1 MLDHIVGF
9 RVGVTLCPWTARND
23 LARPVLTRSI
33 VAAPGALPMTSPA
46 STRRSISPAVLPEA
60 WHGAATWTATP
71 DGQQPWRVRPEHL
84 ERIMSADVDEL
95 ARIPNG
101 VRLEVDTDASD
112 LEVAL
117 TTTEAYGDSARCLDV
132 VVDGE
137 PAATREAGGSVSVR
151 VELPGRPARVELWL
165 PHAAPTVLHEVALVG
180 ATECVAAAARGPRW
194 TVYGSSITQCN
205 QAESPTGT
213 WPALVAAQNSYD
225 LTALGMSGQCQLDP
239 PLAETIGASRPDLV
253 TLCLGANIYGAA
265 TFTERS
271 LPPAVIGFVDH
282 VRRLTGAP
290 IVIMS
295 PTTAGPHREEERNS
309 ADLDQREI
317 RALIHRAVAMLQ
329 RHDPL
334 ITLIDG
340 SEIVTGQEMHLLGDL
355 LHPTAE
361 GYRVMAERLAPRLA
375 SVLG

>member
-1 MLDHIVGF
+1 MTTPVS
-9 RVGVTLCPWTARND
+9 TP
-23 LARPVLTRSI
+23 RPV
-33 VAAPGALPMTSPA
+33 SPA
-46 STRRSISPAVLPEA
+46 YLPEA
-60 WHGAATWTATP
+60 WHGAATWTTTP

-101 VRLEVDTDASD
+101 VRLEVDTDASA

-117 TTTEAYGDSARCLDV
+117 TTTEAYGDSARSLDV

-137 PAATREAGGSVSVR
+137 LTATREVGGSVSVR
-151 VELPGRPARVELWL
+151 IELPGRPARVELWL
-165 PHAAPTVLHEVALVG
+165 PHAAPTVLHG
-180 ATECVAAAARGPRW
+180 ATECAPAAPRGPRW

-213 WPALVAAQNSYD
+213 WPALVAAQNFFEV
-225 LTALGMSGQCQLDP
+225 TALGMSGQCHLDP

-253 TLCLGANIYGAA
+253 TLCLGANIYGAG

-282 VRRLTGAP
+282 VRRLSDAP

-295 PTTAGPHREEERNS
+295 PTTAGPHREEQPNS
-309 ADLDQREI
+309 AGLTQREI
-317 RALIHRAVAMLQ
+317 RALIHRVVEVLQ

-340 SEIVTGQEMHLLGDL
+340 SEIITADEMALLGDL

-375 SVLG
+375 AVLG